1 MFSFTFAAATI
12 GFEETLYTVNEGDG
26 QVVVG
31 VAVLAGEL
39 SRDVVVSMETEDGS
53 ATSTGK

>member
-1 MFSFTFAAATI
+1 M
-12 GFEETLYTVNEGDG
+12 YTVNETDG

-39 SRDVVVSMETEDGS
+39 SRDVVVSVETEDGS

>member
-1 MFSFTFAAATI
+1 M
-12 GFEETLYTVNEGDG
+12 YTVNEPDG

-39 SRDVVVSMETEDGS
+39 SRDVVVSVETEDGS
-53 ATSTGK
+53 ATSTGKWW